1 MSSPSQS
8 PNIVPRDLCGRR
20 ATTRRGPMIEVVWL
34 GVLLNT
40 RAALSVGPIFVSIL
54 IAAATRGFVPA
65 FRVILGS
72 ATADALLLLPALACA
87 WVIAAV
93 ARAEMWVGLA
103 GAGFFAGLAVLV
115 VRVAWWLRRAGEV

>member
-8 PNIVPRDLCGRR
+8 PPPVPRDLCGRR

-34 GVLLNT
+34 GVLLGAG
-40 RAALSVGPIFVSIL
+40 AALSVGPIFVTIL
-54 IAAATRGFVPA
+54 NEAATRGFVPA

-87 WVIAAV
+87 WVSAAV
-93 ARAEMWVGLA
+93 ARAEMWGGLA
-103 GAGFFAGLAVLV
+103 GACFFAGLAGQA
-115 VRVAWWLRRAGEV
+115 VREARRLW